1 MLSRPRDRAEVVG
14 AGTSR
19 LVSRFSSL
27 CQSAAFV
34 RWHFTLRRFSPSSRR
49 WLCSFF
55 YSKSTF
61 SFLPDC
67 PPPPRAWNGF
77 FVLFYSLLL
86 LFSFCL
92 CRRRK
97 GKQANKRVPDSWGQR
112 EKSLCGASKTSP
124 FTNAVCVLG
133 LHLHVSFI
141 SQPSWKFGCH
151 LFDRPTFNI
160 RSVFVYVDSSLKA
173 SPSVV
178 VFSAQIETLGSKRC
192 DHFLH
197 PRCLCVIHKVK
208 H

>member
-1 MLSRPRDRAEVVG
+1 MPSRPRNRAEVVG
-14 AGTSR
+14 DGTSR

-34 RWHFTLRRFSPSSRR
+34 RWHFSLSRFSPSSRR

-61 SFLPDC
+61 SFLPDSR
-67 PPPPRAWNGF
+67 PAPSPSGLKWILRP
-77 FVLFYSLLL
+77 L
-86 LFSFCL
+86 LFPFAPFFFL
-92 CRRRK
+92 FRRRK

-141 SQPSWKFGCH
+141 SWPSWKFGCH
-151 LFDRPTFNI
+151 LFDRRTFNI
-160 RSVFVYVDSSLKA
+160 RSVFVYVGRSLKA
-173 SPSVV
+173 SATVV
-178 VFSAQIETLGSKRC
+178 LGIQC
-192 DHFLH
+192 TDPH
-197 PRCLCVIHKVK
+197 VWI
-208 H
+208 